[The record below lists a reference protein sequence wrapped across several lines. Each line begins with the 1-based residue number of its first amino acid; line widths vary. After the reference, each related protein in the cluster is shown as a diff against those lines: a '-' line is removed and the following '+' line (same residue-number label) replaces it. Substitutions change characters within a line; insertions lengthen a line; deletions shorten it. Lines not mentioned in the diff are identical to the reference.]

1 VIGARGAIAL
11 VFVFLS
17 LVLSGCDPFNRDEFK
32 HELDTLHSV
41 SAEGGLLAGQV
52 VKEDTRT
59 AFVRVQAGHLS
70 ETATARA
77 EKLTDAQVPAD
88 LETDVN
94 KTISLA
100 EAISSQLQDL
110 EFSPGDASKATEV
123 QNKLRGLTG
132 AIDHVEAGL

>member
-1 VIGARGAIAL
+1 MGARAAIGL
-11 VFVFLS
+11 VLLS
-17 LVLSGCDPFNRDEFK
+17 LCFGLGGCDPFNSDEFK

-52 VKEDTRT
+52 VKDDTRT

-88 LETDVN
+88 LESDVN

-132 AIDHVEAGL
+132 AIDDVEAGL

>member
-1 VIGARGAIAL
+1 MGARVVIGL
-11 VFVFLS
+11 VLLSFCLS
-17 LVLSGCDPFNRDEFK
+17 LGGCDPFNRDEFK

-52 VKEDTRT
+52 VKERTRT
-59 AFVRVQAGHLS
+59 AFVRVQAGHLA
-70 ETATARA
+70 ETADARA
-77 EKLTDAQVPAD
+77 EKLTDADVPAD
-88 LETDVN
+88 LGPQVDE
-94 KTISLA
+94 TISLA
-100 EAISSQLQDL
+100 EAIASQLQDL

>member
-1 VIGARGAIAL
+1 MGARAVIGL
-11 VFVFLS
+11 VLLS
-17 LVLSGCDPFNRDEFK
+17 LCLGLGGCDPFNRDEFK

-41 SAEGGLLAGQV
+41 SAEGGLLAEQV
-52 VKEDTRT
+52 AKQDTRT

-88 LETDVN
+88 LEADVN
-94 KTISLA
+94 NAISLA
-100 EAISSQLQDL
+100 EAISSQLEDL
-110 EFSPGDASKATEV
+110 EFSPGDASKAGEV
-123 QNKLRGLTG
+123 QNKLRGLTD